1 MIFKLIYDFSRNNIN
16 NIINYF
22 SWKVAF
28 DNAFHTVMRCLFLF
42 ICFGQ
47 IQMNSVE
54 FVLSSKL
61 FELEEGKI
69 ENLNNF
75 GH

>member
-1 MIFKLIYDFSRNNIN
+1 MFVFVHIFWVNS
-16 NIINYF
+16 
-22 SWKVAF
+22 
-28 DNAFHTVMRCLFLF
+28 
-42 ICFGQ
+42 
-47 IQMNSVE
+47 MNSVE